1 MSEHFPGQ
9 ERENNTADTENY
21 PIEAGGIDGQ
31 NIIGPAETPFAAQQ
45 VPKDERVADALSDI
59 HSQYSDTEA
68 KVEGDGQRDAE
79 ALKAQHLQNA
89 AEILKR
95 VVGEFSRDGESSMI
109 SKSTREH
116 VGTLIID
123 AHTELQAALDGG
135 GSQEELLNVY
145 RRLGQLCDEAKGGSL
160 REYSHRKYDL
170 MFLVMNEV
178 DDLERLIK
186 LSAPTELSAGAP
198 VPPEATR
205 RPKPSRWKRFF

>member
-21 PIEAGGIDGQ
+21 PIEAGEIDG
-31 NIIGPAETPFAAQQ
+31 
-45 VPKDERVADALSDI
+45 R
-59 HSQYSDTEA
+59 EA
-68 KVEGDGQRDAE
+68 IGQRNAE

-95 VVGEFSRDGESSMI
+95 VVGEFSRDGESNMI

-116 VGTLIID
+116 VGTLIIK
-123 AHTELQAALDGG
+123 AHAEVQTTLGVGDP
-135 GSQEELLNVY
+135 QEELMGVY
-145 RRLGQLCDEAKGGSL
+145 RRLGKLCDQSKNGDL
-160 REYSHRKYDL
+160 IEYFNDKHAL

-186 LSAPTELSAGAP
+186 PPVPTESSVGTP
-198 VPPEATR
+198 VSPEATR